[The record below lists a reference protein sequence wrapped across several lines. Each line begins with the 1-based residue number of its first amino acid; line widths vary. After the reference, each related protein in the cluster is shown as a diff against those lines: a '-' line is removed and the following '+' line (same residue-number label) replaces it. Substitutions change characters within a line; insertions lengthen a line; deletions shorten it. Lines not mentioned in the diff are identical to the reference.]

1 VTTGFDKGTYDT
13 EHRSNFKDRNLA
25 DAKCQIDIAA
35 KSKTD
40 HFQIGGNSI
49 EDGITVYMD

>member
-1 VTTGFDKGTYDT
+1 MTTGFDKGTYDT
-13 EHRSNFKDRNLA
+13 EHRSNFKDRDLA

-40 HFQIGGNSI
+40 HFHIGGNSI